1 MALNDDVP
9 SNEAVATKTLA
20 DVAEK
25 LDVPANEAVRCKTIA
40 AVALKD
46 DVPANDADG
55 FVIAP

>member
-1 MALNDDVP
+1 LNDDVP
-9 SNEAVATKTLA
+9 LNYAVLTRTLA

-25 LDVPANEAVRCKTIA
+25 LDVPAKEAVRANTIA

-46 DVPANDADG
+46 DVPAKDADG

>member
-9 SNEAVATKTLA
+9 SNEAVVTRTLA

-25 LDVPANEAVRCKTIA
+25 LDVPAKEAVRSNTIA